1 MRPKK
6 KYNKNFFRYREVLG
20 YAMLYNFFFN
30 FGKHYSFAGPPVV
43 FWVWPLVPGILVLVA
58 GAAVAGAAGI
68 LSRIWAFML
77 GLLARPWLRV
87 LCRCYDPESWF

>member
-1 MRPKK
+1 
-6 KYNKNFFRYREVLG
+6 
-20 YAMLYNFFFN
+20 MLYNFFFN

-77 GLLARPWLRV
+77 GLLARSWLRV